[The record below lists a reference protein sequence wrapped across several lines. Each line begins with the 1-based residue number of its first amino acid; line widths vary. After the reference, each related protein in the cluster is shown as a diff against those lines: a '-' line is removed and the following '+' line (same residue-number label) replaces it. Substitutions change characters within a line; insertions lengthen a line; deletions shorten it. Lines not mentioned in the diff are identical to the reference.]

1 MTRHNNHPFHL
12 VDKRPWPII
21 GAIGA
26 FIIITVLI
34 KWFHLYKQEL
44 ILIGMT
50 IIILTII
57 QWWRDIVRE
66 GTYQGLQ
73 TKFVTKG
80 LRWGIILF
88 IISEIFF
95 TSHFS
100 KLPFTEIFHQQ
111 LKLVLV
117 SGFYSRSR

>member
-26 FIIITVLI
+26 LIMITGLI

-44 ILIGMT
+44 ILIGIT

-66 GTYQGLQ
+66 GTYQGLH

-80 LRWGIILF
+80 LRW
-88 IISEIFF
+88 
-95 TSHFS
+95 
-100 KLPFTEIFHQQ
+100 
-111 LKLVLV
+111 
-117 SGFYSRSR
+117 

>member
-26 FIIITVLI
+26 LIMITGLI

-44 ILIGMT
+44 ILIGII

-66 GTYQGLQ
+66 GTYQGLH

-80 LRWGIILF
+80 LRWG
-88 IISEIFF
+88 
-95 TSHFS
+95 
-100 KLPFTEIFHQQ
+100 
-111 LKLVLV
+111 
-117 SGFYSRSR
+117 